1 MMVYRSSSIFFF
13 FSLVLTFSPLLVPC
27 HVSLCGFSMCMG
39 CEEA

>member
-1 MMVYRSSSIFFF
+1 
-13 FSLVLTFSPLLVPC
+13 LTFSPLLVPC